1 MTSFF
6 YLFSNIIL
14 FPHKFF
20 FGILNIIFTA
30 IIFTAVKFLICIP
43 GDGWKRMECT
53 DGTGIGKSKVTLYFP
68 DPV

>member
-20 FGILNIIFTA
+20 SVSGIYF
-30 IIFTAVKFLICIP
+30 FTAVKFLICIP
-43 GDGWKRMECT
+43 GNGWKRMECT